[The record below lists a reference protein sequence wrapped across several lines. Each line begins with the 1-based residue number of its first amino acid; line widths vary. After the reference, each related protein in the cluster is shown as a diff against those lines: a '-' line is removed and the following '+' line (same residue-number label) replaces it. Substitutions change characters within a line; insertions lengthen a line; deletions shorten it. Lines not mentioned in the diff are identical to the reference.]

1 MNNDGTRELSRQM
14 MVFHRLY
21 NERIARRFQAMKMR
35 NLSHAETF
43 LMCILL
49 DQPGLALGELVNRTM
64 MSKQQVNHLLNQLE
78 EKGLL
83 VRRRLPENRR
93 IVHLEPT
100 EAALQLQSEALSDA
114 ESTLE
119 AIFLESRGE
128 MSVSALSEYLG
139 AIRTINRI
147 LERFPAGREEAAQG
161 E

>member
-21 NERIARRFQAMKMR
+21 NERIARRFQALKMR

-83 VRRRLPENRR
+83 VRRRPPENRR
-93 IVHLEPT
+93 VVHLE
-100 EAALQLQSEALSDA
+100 Q
-114 ESTLE
+114 
-119 AIFLESRGE
+119 
-128 MSVSALSEYLG
+128 
-139 AIRTINRI
+139 
-147 LERFPAGREEAAQG
+147 FPAGREENS
-161 E
+161 

>member
-49 DQPGLALGELVNRTM
+49 DRPGLALGELVNRTM

-114 ESTLE
+114 ESALE
-119 AIFLESRGE
+119 AIFGQLDAP
-128 MSVSALSEYLG
+128 ALSEYLG

>member
-14 MVFHRLY
+14 MIFHRLY
-21 NERIARRFQAMKMR
+21 NERIARRLQAMKMR

-114 ESTLE
+114 ESALE
-119 AIFLESRGE
+119 AIFGQLDDP
-128 MSVSALSEYLG
+128 ALSEYLG

>member
-1 MNNDGTRELSRQM
+1 MSSDATRELSRQM
-14 MVFHRLY
+14 LAFHRLY
-21 NERIARRFQAMKMR
+21 NERISRRFQALKMR

-49 DQPGLALGELVNRTM
+49 DRPGLALGELVNRTT

-83 VRRRLPENRR
+83 VRRRPPENRR

-100 EAALQLQSEALSDA
+100 EAALQLQNEALGDA
-114 ESTLE
+114 EAALG
-119 AIFLESRGE
+119 AIFSQLDDL
-128 MSVSALSEYLG
+128 ALSEYLG

-147 LERFPAGREEAAQG
+147 LEQFPAGREEAAQG